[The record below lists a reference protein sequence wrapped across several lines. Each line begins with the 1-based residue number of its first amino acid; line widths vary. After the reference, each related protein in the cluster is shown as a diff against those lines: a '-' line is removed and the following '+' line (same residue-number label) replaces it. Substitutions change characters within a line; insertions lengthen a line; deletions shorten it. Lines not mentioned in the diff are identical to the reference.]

1 MFVIFTPSSNWVI
14 SNLNHNSQMGWK
26 VQNHQLVHFARVCN
40 CPVITF
46 LVQYPEANKHSK
58 GIPPRSIGHNY
69 IYKRWMFH
77 CYVRSREGCWW
88 IMPPA
93 AATLILPPVVPFFF
107 ADGFQTQN
115 STAMKAHWAISWG
128 SYCWSLYFAIYKYRN
143 IYIYMVIC
151 ILIVDAAI
159 YTSYTLYTVQN
170 TMYIHLFMHI

>member
-1 MFVIFTPSSNWVI
+1 
-14 SNLNHNSQMGWK
+14 MGWK

-93 AATLILPPVVPFFF
+93 AATLILPPVVPFFL
-107 ADGFQTQN
+107 QMVSKPKTQLQWKHIEP
-115 STAMKAHWAISWG
+115 SVGVHTVDRCILRYTSIG
-128 SYCWSLYFAIYKYRN
+128 
-143 IYIYMVIC
+143 IYIYMVICKC

-159 YTSYTLYTVQN
+159 YVIYTIYSTKYNVHTSVYAYLKHMKYD
-170 TMYIHLFMHI
+170 I